1 MKGDKPMQYHYEK
14 EFEIIDKSEEEKNK
28 EIMNTI
34 LQTKKVI
41 REANINYE
49 MAEGKLIDYFLY
61 TMKAEQ
67 AKLDYLISKAK
78 TMGLSVEVGEQLN
91 VKNT

>member
-1 MKGDKPMQYHYEK
+1 MSSKYEK
-14 EFEIIDKSEEEKNK
+14 EIIIEDKTEEQKN
-28 EIMNTI
+28 EELMNTI

-41 REANINYE
+41 IEANLNYE
-49 MAEGKLIDYFLY
+49 YAEGKLIDYFLY

-78 TMGLSVEVGEQLN
+78 SIGISVEMGECLN
-91 VKNT
+91 LKNV

>member
-1 MKGDKPMQYHYEK
+1 MSSKYDK
-14 EFEIIDKSEEEKNK
+14 EFIIEDKTDEEKNQ

-41 REANINYE
+41 NEACINYE
-49 MAEGKLIDYFLY
+49 YAEGKLIDYFLY

-67 AKLDYLISKAK
+67 ARLDYLIGKAK
-78 TMGLSVEVGEQLN
+78 SNGITVDIGECIN
-91 VKNT
+91 MKNM

>member
-1 MKGDKPMQYHYEK
+1 MGCKYER
-14 EFEIIDKSEEEKNK
+14 ETIIVDKSEEEKSK
-28 EIMNTI
+28 ELMDTI

-41 REANINYE
+41 NDANKNYE

-67 AKLDYLISKAK
+67 ARLDYLITRAK
-78 TMGLSVEVGEQLN
+78 KMGMTVEPGEQLN
-91 VKNT
+91 VKNI

>member
-1 MKGDKPMQYHYEK
+1 MQYHYEK
-14 EFEIIDKSEEEKNK
+14 EYEIIDKSEEEKNK
-28 EIMNTI
+28 EIMKTI

-41 REANINYE
+41 RDANINYE

-67 AKLDYLISKAK
+67 ARLDYLITRAK
-78 TMGLSVEVGEQLN
+78 KMGISVEPGEQLN
-91 VKNT
+91 IKNV

>member
-1 MKGDKPMQYHYEK
+1 MSSKYEK
-14 EFEIIDKSEEEKNK
+14 EIIIEDKTEEQKNQ
-28 EIMNTI
+28 ELMDTI

-41 REANINYE
+41 NDANLNFEY
-49 MAEGKLIDYFLY
+49 AEGKLIDYFLY

-78 TMGLSVEVGEQLN
+78 SIGISVEMGEYLN
-91 VKNT
+91 LKNV

>member
-1 MKGDKPMQYHYEK
+1 MGCKYEK
-14 EFEIIDKSEEEKNK
+14 DVEIIEKSEEEKSQ
-28 EIMNTI
+28 ELMDTI

-41 REANINYE
+41 NDANKNYE

-67 AKLDYLISKAK
+67 ARLDYLISRAK
-78 TMGLSVEVGEQLN
+78 KMGITVEPGEQLN
-91 VKNT
+91 IKNT

>member
-1 MKGDKPMQYHYEK
+1 MGCKYER
-14 EFEIIDKSEEEKNK
+14 EVEIIDKSEEEKNK
-28 EIMNTI
+28 ELMDTI

-41 REANINYE
+41 NDANKNYE

-67 AKLDYLISKAK
+67 ARLDYLITRAK
-78 TMGLSVEVGEQLN
+78 KMGISVELGEQLN
-91 VKNT
+91 IKNT

>member
-1 MKGDKPMQYHYEK
+1 MGCKYER
-14 EFEIIDKSEEEKNK
+14 EVEIIDKSEEEKNK
-28 EIMNTI
+28 ELMDTI

-41 REANINYE
+41 SEANKNYE

-67 AKLDYLISKAK
+67 ARLDYLISRAK
-78 TMGLSVEVGEQLN
+78 KMGVTVEPGEQLN
-91 VKNT
+91 IKNT

>member
-1 MKGDKPMQYHYEK
+1 MGCKYER
-14 EFEIIDKSEEEKNK
+14 ETIIVDKSEEEKSK
-28 EIMNTI
+28 ELMDTI

-41 REANINYE
+41 NDANKNYE

-67 AKLDYLISKAK
+67 ARLDYLITRAK
-78 TMGLSVEVGEQLN
+78 KMGMTVEPGEQLN
-91 VKNT
+91 VKNIWE

>member
-1 MKGDKPMQYHYEK
+1 MGCRYER
-14 EFEIIDKSEEEKNK
+14 EVEIIDKSDEEKSQ
-28 EIMNTI
+28 ELIDTI

-41 REANINYE
+41 NDANKNYE

-67 AKLDYLISKAK
+67 ARLDYLITRAK
-78 TMGLSVEVGEQLN
+78 KMGMTVEPGEQLN
-91 VKNT
+91 IKNI

>member
-1 MKGDKPMQYHYEK
+1 MACRYEK
-14 EFEIIDKSEEEKNK
+14 EFEIIDKSEEEKTQ

-61 TMKAEQ
+61 IMKAEQ
-67 AKLDYLISKAK
+67 ARLDYLISRAK
-78 TMGLSVEVGEQLN
+78 SMGISVEIGEQLN
-91 VKNT
+91 IKNG

>member
-1 MKGDKPMQYHYEK
+1 MKYKYDKDFYLPEK
-14 EFEIIDKSEEEKNK
+14 TEEDRNK
-28 EIMNTI
+28 ELLDTI

-41 REANINYE
+41 YEANLNYE

-61 TMKAEQ
+61 TIKAEQ
-67 AKLDYLISKAK
+67 ARFDYLVSRAIAMGIS
-78 TMGLSVEVGEQLN
+78 VDVGEQLN